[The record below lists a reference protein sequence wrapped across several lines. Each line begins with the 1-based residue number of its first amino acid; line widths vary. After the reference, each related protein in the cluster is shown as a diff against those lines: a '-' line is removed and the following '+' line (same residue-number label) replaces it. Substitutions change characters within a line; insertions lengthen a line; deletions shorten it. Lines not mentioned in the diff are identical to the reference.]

1 MIEIYCSAY
10 AISRLKA
17 TDCGGGRGVAAAVK
31 RERWK
36 VFSKFRAESKCCVK
50 AKETQEAREISC
62 TSARNC
68 SEIMNHLL
76 LGSLLSPATSEAGAF
91 VCQPSAV
98 VRSEASKPFSLS
110 LYPRLKGV
118 PPLTLLPLCLPLGYL
133 SLPPFTACLLSFFF
147 ALTRCWLASFFVSRH
162 KLETTVAEQ

>member
-98 VRSEASKPFSLS
+98 VRSKASKPFSFS
-110 LYPRLKGV
+110 LYPPFKGV
-118 PPLTLLPLCLPLGYL
+118 PSLTLLPSLFAARLFIAAPFHCLFVVVFLCTHPVLAGE
-133 SLPPFTACLLSFFF
+133 LLCFSP
-147 ALTRCWLASFFVSRH
+147 
-162 KLETTVAEQ
+162 

>member
-17 TDCGGGRGVAAAVK
+17 SECGGGRGVAAAVE
-31 RERWK
+31 RQRWK
-36 VFSKFRAESKCCVK
+36 VFSKFRAKSKCCVK

-91 VCQPSAV
+91 VCQTNAV
-98 VRSEASKPFSLS
+98 VRSKASKPFSFLLLS
-110 LYPRLKGV
+110 PAQGRTITY
-118 PPLTLLPLCLPLGYL
+118 TATPLCLPLGYL
-133 SLPPFTACLLSFFF
+133 SLPPFAACLLSFF
-147 ALTRCWLASFFVSRH
+147 LCTHPVLAGELLCFSP
-162 KLETTVAEQ
+162 

>member
-1 MIEIYCSAY
+1 MIEIYCLAY

-36 VFSKFRAESKCCVK
+36 VFSKFRAKSKCCVK
-50 AKETQEAREISC
+50 GKETQEAREISC
-62 TSARNC
+62 TSTRNC

-91 VCQPSAV
+91 VCQSSAAA
-98 VRSEASKPFSLS
+98 RSKASKPAGFSLFS
-110 LYPRLKGV
+110 PAQGRTITYTA
-118 PPLTLLPLCLPLGYL
+118 PPLFAARLFIAAPFHCLFVVVFLCTHPVLAGELLCFSP
-133 SLPPFTACLLSFFF
+133 
-147 ALTRCWLASFFVSRH
+147 
-162 KLETTVAEQ
+162 